1 MGTEA
6 NLVGSGLDF
15 PSVLGGYGLR
25 TPFGITLPPGG
36 QVAAFVRSSG
46 AQSQDDPII
55 AGKLVPTLA
64 AALAY
69 CRAGMGDT
77 VIVLPGHSESVID
90 ATMLTNLVAGTNII
104 GVGRGSNQPVF
115 RFTTTTAQWVLNKA
129 DVMVTGIFF
138 RTEGANGVVLP
149 FSISGADNV
158 FVGNRVQVASGAA
171 LKATTV
177 MSLVTGA
184 DRARILGNTFYGTAT
199 HNVTDGIKI
208 VNALDLVQIEGNRML
223 FSATAAN
230 GLIHVA
236 GAATNLQIINN
247 MMRNSMTNATACVAF
262 DNVASDGI
270 CADCYAGQI
279 VSGTSTAEG
288 IVFAGTN
295 CLVSSFQNFSV
306 DEATKSGLLTPVAGT

>member
-1 MGTEA
+1 MSTQA
-6 NLVGSGLDF
+6 NTIGSGLDF
-15 PSVLGGYGLR
+15 PAINSGYGVR

-36 QVAAFVRSSG
+36 QVAAFVRSTG
-46 AQSQDDPII
+46 QQSQDDPII
-55 AGKLVPTLA
+55 LSKLVPTLA
-64 AALAY
+64 AGLAL
-69 CRAGMGDT
+69 CRPGLNDT
-77 VIVLPGHSESVID
+77 VVVLPGHTESVAD
-90 ATMLTNLVAGTNII
+90 AVGMANLVAGTNIV

-115 RFTTTTAQWVLNKA
+115 RFTLTTSQWIINKA
-129 DVMVTGIFF
+129 DVTISGLFLRV
-138 RTEGANGVVLP
+138 EGANGVVLP
-149 FSISGADNV
+149 FSVSGADFTFTN
-158 FVGNRVQVASGAA
+158 NRVQVASGAA

-184 DRARILGNTFYGTAT
+184 DRARVLANFFYGTAT
-199 HNVTDGIKI
+199 HNVTDGVK
-208 VNALDLVQIEGNRML
+208 VTNALDGVQIEGNRML

-230 GLIHVA
+230 GCIHVV

-247 MMRNSMTNATACVAF
+247 MVRNSMTNATAGIAF

-270 CADCYAGQI
+270 CSDNYCGQI